1 MKKNLIRL
9 AGVTML
15 LMLLFTALGTSGP
28 TALDRSNLYE
38 VFNRHGAL
46 GVITLGAALLIVTGN
61 IDLSVGSV
69 VGFSAILFG
78 VLMETGIDLQFRS
91 LGINIV
97 SGPIAPIPAL
107 ILTLMGG
114 VVIGL
119 VHGLLVTRLRLQ
131 AFLVT
136 LCGMFIYRGFARQLT
151 AKNTGLVQ
159 VRELHPEFS
168 SSIDF
173 LRQWLVGKAPNGA
186 QEFPM
191 QLVVLL
197 ILALILGIVL
207 HRTVYGRYWYAIGYN
222 EQAARYAGINVERQK
237 VMVFVICS
245 TLASF
250 AGVLL
255 LLFAGSANPSDAGTS
270 LELYAITA
278 AVLGGCSL
286 RGGEG
291 LMIGF
296 VLGALVQPVI
306 NNLMIFWNIPSSAE
320 PWVIGLILLVGTI
333 VDELLRR
340 RNARK

>member
-1 MKKNLIRL
+1 MKRNLIRL
-9 AGVTML
+9 AGVTTL
-15 LMLLFTALGTSGP
+15 LVILFAVLGMSGP
-28 TALDRSNLYE
+28 TAFDRSNLFE

-46 GVITLGAALLIVTGN
+46 GVITLGAALLIVIGG

-69 VGFSAILFG
+69 VGLSAVAFG
-78 VLMETGIDLQFRS
+78 VLMESGVS
-91 LGINIV
+91 PIV
-97 SGPIAPIPAL
+97 SISVVLA
-107 ILTLMGG
+107 GG
-114 VVIGL
+114 VVIGIIN
-119 VHGLLVTRLRLQ
+119 GLLVTQLRLQ
-131 AFLVT
+131 SFLVT
-136 LCGMFIYRGFARQLT
+136 LCGMFVYRGVARQLT

-159 VRELHPEFS
+159 VRELHPEFTGT
-168 SSIDF
+168 IDS
-173 LRQWLVGKAPNGA
+173 LRFWLVGKEQNGA
-186 QEFPM
+186 QQFPM

-197 ILALILGIVL
+197 VLALILGVIL

-222 EQAARYAGINVERQK
+222 EQAARYAGVNVERQK
-237 VMVFVICS
+237 LLVFVICS

-255 LLFAGSANPSDAGTS
+255 LLFSGSANPSDAGQS

-291 LMIGF
+291 LMVGF

-306 NNLMIFWNIPSSAE
+306 YNLMIFRNIPSSAE

-333 VDELLRR
+333 ADELIRR
-340 RNARK
+340 RSKAGKV

>member
-9 AGVTML
+9 AGVSTL
-15 LMLLFTALGTSGP
+15 LVLLFTALGSAGP
-28 TALDRSNLYE
+28 NALDRSNLYE

-69 VGFSAILFG
+69 VGLSAILFG
-78 VLMETGIDLQFRS
+78 VLMESGVDVKILKVH
-91 LGINIV
+91 IV
-97 SGPIAPIPAL
+97 TGPIPPIPAL
-107 ILTLMGG
+107 FLTLLGG
-114 VVIGL
+114 VVIGI

-159 VRELHPEFS
+159 VRETNPDFIESLN
-168 SSIDF
+168 F
-173 LRQWLVGKAPNGA
+173 LRQWLVGKTPNGA

-191 QLVVLL
+191 MLVVLL

-222 EQAARYAGINVERQK
+222 EQAARYAGVNVERQK
-237 VMVFVICS
+237 LIVFVICS
-245 TLASF
+245 TLAAF

-255 LLFAGSANPSDAGTS
+255 LLFSGSANPSDAGTS

-320 PWVIGLILLVGTI
+320 PWVIGLILLLGTI

-340 RNARK
+340 RNAARK